1 MLIIDFETYP
11 ITDEQPHPVP
21 VGLALKDAK
30 GSRYIRGGMHKLRYV
45 LKASISALPA
55 GQPIVAHNGV
65 GFDWQV
71 AFKHLGVDLFA
82 CGHRLDDT
90 LVLAFLDDPYRR
102 LALKTLA
109 HQLLGIPPDEQDA
122 LKAWILTNVP
132 EAKSAPKQWG
142 AWIYRAPPKLV
153 EPYAIGD
160 VERTARLYKFLLK
173 RVKLDGMVAA
183 HDRIVAACRVLHAN
197 EREGVRVDAKALKHD
212 AKVYD
217 ELLNKT
223 DKTIRRALRAPGLD
237 VDQDQPLGHAIEK
250 ATGIKLPRTA
260 KKGDIQTNKTALR
273 LIPDPSLSGLLLY
286 RSALAQNLRTFLLPW
301 EAMSRG
307 DGRIRT
313 HWNIVAGSGSFGG
326 GAKTGRLSSEPNFQN
341 IPSMERADELIAKL
355 RALRASW
362 FRNLSRWA
370 DPLPRMRRY
379 VLPDDEDSM
388 LIGRDYSQ
396 QELRLLAEFE
406 GSDLLDIYQKF
417 PTVDLH
423 KFVGDLLKS
432 VTGIELPRKTIKV
445 LNFCTIYG
453 GGPPAIAEQGDMSLD
468 EATRCR
474 DLYFQAMP
482 TVRGAMLD
490 HQNAAR
496 NGGVRTIGGR
506 IYEAER
512 VYSGKGVARDFA
524 YRCFN
529 YRIQG
534 SAADQ
539 MTESLA
545 QLGRTPAPPARFM
558 LTVHDEL
565 LMSAKK
571 KHARDALRALD
582 HIMVGTAKTFKLRV
596 PFLSDGYMG
605 PNWADVVKDKTL

>member
-1 MLIIDFETYP
+1 MLVIDFETHP
-11 ITDEQPHPVP
+11 ITDAEPHPVP
-21 VGLALKDAK
+21 VGLALKDTK
-30 GSRYIRGGMHKLRYV
+30 GSRYIRGGAYQLRAA
-45 LKASISALPA
+45 LRSAIDRLPK
-55 GQPIVAHNGV
+55 GRPIVAHNGV

-71 AFKHLGVDLFA
+71 AFKHLSVDLFD
-82 CGHRLDDT
+82 CGRPLADT

-109 HQLLGIPPDEQDA
+109 QQLLGIPPDEQDR
-122 LKAWILTNVP
+122 LKAWILANVP

-142 AWIYRAPPKLV
+142 AWIYRAPPGLV

-160 VERTARLYKFLLK
+160 VERTARLYKFLLG
-173 RVKLDGMVAA
+173 RVKLDGMVPA

-197 EREGVRVDAKALKHD
+197 EREGVRVDDTALRRD
-212 AKVYD
+212 AKTYD
-217 ELLNKT
+217 ALLDRT

-250 ATGIKLPRTA
+250 TTGFRLPRTE
-260 KKGDIQTNKTALR
+260 KKGAIQTNKTALR

-341 IPSMERADELIAKL
+341 IPSTERADELL
-355 RALRASW
+355 SRLRASRSTW
-362 FRNLSRWA
+362 TRSLFRGVE
-370 DPLPRMRRY
+370 PLPRMRSY
-379 VLPDDEDSM
+379 VLPDDGDSV

-406 GSDLLDIYQKF
+406 GAELLDLYQKF
-417 PTVDLH
+417 PNVDLH
-423 KFVGDLLKS
+423 KFVGDMLKS
-432 VTGIELPRKTIKV
+432 VTGVDLPRKTIKI

-453 GGPPAIAEQGDMSLD
+453 GGPPAIAEQGDMSID

-482 TVRGAMLD
+482 SVRLAMAD

-496 NGGVRTIGGR
+496 NGGVVTIGGR

-512 VYSGKGVARDFA
+512 VYSDKGVVRDFA

-545 QLGRTPAPPARFM
+545 QLGEAGALPARFA

-565 LMSAKK
+565 VMSAKK
-571 KHARDALRALD
+571 KHAREALRELD
-582 HIMVGTAKTFKLRV
+582 RIMVGTAATFKLRV
-596 PFLSDGYMG
+596 PFLTDGYMG
-605 PNWADVVKDKTL
+605 LNWADVVKDKTL